1 MPILLLCLGVLAGL
15 WCRSAWA
22 DVPLRDFADV
32 SVWQPNE
39 DGGHAG
45 TVVAETERLEHGPAI
60 RVQYRNQAPDWGN
73 LRGPCQVPPEAR
85 ALRLWVYKHTAGA
98 RAALHIW
105 LFEPDG
111 DGWLQQV
118 RLRNLSVG
126 EAPPGWYEARL
137 PVSGF
142 LFEPR
147 GRQTREMTAVDRMLI
162 GCNYADLEVTL
173 ADMRWEIGD
182 ARPALPLP
190 RTEGLALS
198 RGLLGCVGVLDMAAD
213 GHDRD
218 ADTGEKLFTAHP
230 PDRLV
235 RALEGTGFRAFV
247 LKPGDLVDPE
257 VLTTDRLDAVILP
270 WGDLFPAAAR
280 EAFKAYLKAG
290 GSFLAMGGYAFDR
303 LVTLTA
309 DGWTGGTPDRTA
321 AEMGRESA
329 PGTGPMNA
337 RTGKPG
343 DAMTFELDQIPV
355 FDPQFPLEG
364 VTALQ
369 PAAWM
374 DADPTFP
381 RYELS
386 APAQGFAACVLL
398 GANNPVFPPVYR
410 RLIPVLEAYDQPG
423 GANLGPALSVVHNFA
438 GEYPRS
444 SWAVSGFTTDTDLF
458 LDSPSREALLV
469 RVLRELTAKVFIRD
483 LQTDLACYEP
493 GETAHISLQVA
504 NHGRLD
510 ADRLLTV
517 TVGGKE
523 VLRRRLALTGG
534 TTQRLDADLP
544 VTAALGDLVRVTAR
558 LAADG
563 RLADELET
571 AFCVRSEAILRS
583 GPKLDWVANQITVD
597 GRSTF
602 LIGSNQTG
610 MMYYSPHETPL
621 VWDQD
626 FAQMA
631 AHNFHLLRIL
641 HFSPYSSG
649 GYEGKPTNNP
659 LHLAERPERLV
670 RQMDA
675 IVQRAQKHRIG
686 IFLSLHDWMGVGL
699 TDAELAAQ
707 ADWNRFWA
715 ARYRDVPGIIYD
727 IQNEPSVDVPDR
739 PDLVA
744 LWNTFLQDRYGSD
757 AALRAAW
764 TQHPPEAA
772 MPHVPLSAPRDGW
785 DDVRAADR
793 KRFETVVL
801 NRWIRANLDGIRAGD
816 PDAVVTVGYLPS
828 MPPADKLL
836 GAELLDFS
844 NMHYYGPTEGMATE
858 FLLSD
863 RRAAGKGL
871 SLGECG
877 AQEAHDARI
886 YGRTQV
892 PVEESVYRFQSY
904 LHYAAGL
911 GAAFVCNW
919 CWKDFDESVFPWGLI
934 QRQSAVAKPW
944 TYTWEQGSL
953 LLSVAEP
960 RYAPP
965 PVVVVAPDSHRL
977 GPHFGAL
984 HQALKRCFDLLL
996 DQRVPFAVRTEA
1008 EVAALP
1014 AETRAVLWPLPYC
1027 PEDATFEQIRA
1038 WVAAGGSLYLSGDLQ
1053 FDRTRQPTRAE
1064 RRTQLGIPAA
1074 EALSPFA
1081 VPDAAFAQPVLRTQ
1095 VGQGQVHFAPYP
1107 LELRPQAGDATVYR
1121 DFLQAAGVPPARVEP
1136 AEAPVRVLTRPLT
1149 QGQLTVLARTTDGP
1163 DLLRVDLPDLDVSV
1177 ELAGRGFAF
1186 VLTGAGGAVL
1196 AAESQGAL
1204 RVGGRRLA
1212 DAQGHYGLAALDGR
1226 DLRDSEQIAVFPHAC
1241 REVRLAGLRQLRDA
1255 SCVIA
1260 PPVALAA
1267 ENATPQQGP
1276 TVHFARLGQ
1285 VAVIAPSQQ
1294 LAEAVQRLHSRR
1306 ELRAG
1311 GDGPPAAPAR

>member
-1 MPILLLCLGVLAGL
+1 MPVLLLCLALLACL
-15 WCRSAWA
+15 WCCSAWA
-22 DVPLRDFADV
+22 DVPLHDFTDV

-45 TVVAETERLEHGPAI
+45 SVAAETERLEHGPAM
-60 RVQYRNQAPDWGN
+60 RVQYDNQPPDWGN
-73 LRGPCQVPPEAR
+73 LTGPCHVPPEAR
-85 ALRLWVYKHTAGA
+85 ALRLWVYKHSAGA

-118 RLRNLSVG
+118 RLGTQSVG
-126 EAPPGWYEARL
+126 EAASGWYEARL

-147 GRQTREMTAVDRMLI
+147 GRRTREMTTVDRMLI

-173 ADMRWEIGD
+173 ADMRWETGD
-182 ARPALPLP
+182 ARPPMPLP
-190 RTEGLALS
+190 RTEELTLS

-218 ADTGEKLFTAHP
+218 ADTGEKLFTAHAP
-230 PDRLV
+230 ERLV
-235 RALEGTGFRAFV
+235 RALEGSGFRAFV
-247 LKPGDLVDPE
+247 LKPGDLADPD
-257 VLTTDRLDAVILP
+257 VLTTERLDAVILP
-270 WGDLFPAAAR
+270 WGELFPANAR
-280 EAFKAYLKAG
+280 EAFTAYLKAG
-290 GSFLAMGGYAFDR
+290 GSFLAVGGYAFDR

-309 DGWTGGTPDRTA
+309 EGWTGGAPDRTA
-321 AEMGRESA
+321 AEMGQESA
-329 PGTGPMNA
+329 PGAGPMNA
-337 RTGKPG
+337 RTGRPG

-374 DADPTFP
+374 GADATFP
-381 RYELS
+381 RYELTE
-386 APAQGFAACVLL
+386 PAQGFAACVLL
-398 GANNPVFPPVYR
+398 GANSPVFPPVYR
-410 RLIPVLEAYDQPG
+410 RLIPILEAYDQPG
-423 GANLGPALSVVHNFA
+423 GADLGPALSVVHNFGGA
-438 GEYPRS
+438 YPRS
-444 SWAVSGFTTDTDLF
+444 SWAVSGFTSDTDLF
-458 LDSPSREALLV
+458 LDSPYREALLV
-469 RVLRELTAKVFIRD
+469 RVMRELTEKVFVRD

-517 TVGGKE
+517 TAGEQE

-534 TTQRLDADLP
+534 TTERLDVDLP
-544 VTAALGDLVRVTAR
+544 VTGDLGDLVRVTAR
-558 LAADG
+558 LEEDG
-563 RLADELET
+563 RPADELET
-571 AFCVRSEAILRS
+571 AFCVRSETILRS
-583 GPKLDWVANQITVD
+583 GPELRWASNQVTVD
-597 GRSTF
+597 GRPTF

-621 VWDQD
+621 VWDRD
-626 FAQMA
+626 FANMA

-641 HFSPYSSG
+641 HFSPYSRG
-649 GYEGKPTNNP
+649 GYEGAPTNNP
-659 LHLAERPERLV
+659 LDLAERPERLV

-675 IVQRAQKHRIG
+675 IVQLAQKHRVG

-739 PDLVA
+739 PDMVA
-744 LWNTFLQDRYGSD
+744 LWNAFLQERYGSD

-764 TQHPPEAA
+764 VQHPPEAA
-772 MPHVPLSAPRDGW
+772 LPNVPLGAQTDEW
-785 DDVRAADR
+785 DDVRSADR

-801 NRWIRANLDGIRAGD
+801 NRWIKANLDGIRAGD
-816 PDAVVTVGYLPS
+816 PDAIVTVGYLPS

-877 AQEAHDARI
+877 AQESHDARI
-886 YGRTQV
+886 YGRYDV

-904 LHYAAGL
+904 IHYAAGL
-911 GAAFVCNW
+911 GAAFICNW

-934 QRQSAVAKPW
+934 QRQSDVAKPW
-944 TYTWEQGSL
+944 TYAWEQASL

-965 PVVVVAPDSHRL
+965 PVVVVAPDSHRI
-977 GPHFGAL
+977 GPRFGEL
-984 HQALKRCFDLLL
+984 HGALKRCFDLLL
-996 DQRVPFAVRTEA
+996 DQRVPFGVCTEA
-1008 EVAALP
+1008 EVGALP

-1027 PEDATFEQIRA
+1027 PDDATFEQVRS
-1038 WVAAGGSLYLSGDLQ
+1038 WVEAGGTLYLSGDIQ
-1053 FDRTRQPTRAE
+1053 FDRTRRATRAD
-1064 RRTQLGIPAA
+1064 RRTQLGLPAA

-1081 VPDAAFAQPVLRTQ
+1081 VPEPSFAQPVLRTQ
-1095 VGQGQVHFAPYP
+1095 VGQGKVHFAPYP
-1107 LELRPQAGDATVYR
+1107 LELRAQAGDPAVYR
-1121 DFLQAAGVPPARVEP
+1121 DFLQAAGVQPVRVDP
-1136 AEAPVRVLTRPLT
+1136 AEAPVRVLTRPLA
-1149 QGQLTVLARTTDGP
+1149 QGQLTVLARTTDGD

-1177 ELAGRGFAF
+1177 ELTGQGFAF
-1186 VLTGAGGAVL
+1186 VLTGADGAVV
-1196 AAESQGAL
+1196 AAESQGAV

-1212 DAQGHYGLAALDGR
+1212 EARGHYGLAALDGR
-1226 DLRDSEQIAVFPHAC
+1226 DLRDSEQIVVFPHAC

-1255 SCVIA
+1255 FCAIA
-1260 PPVALAA
+1260 PPAALSAERAA
-1267 ENATPQQGP
+1267 PYDGP
-1276 TVHFARLGQ
+1276 AVRFARLGQ
-1285 VAVIAPSQQ
+1285 VAVVAPSGQ
-1294 LAEAVQRLHSRR
+1294 LAEALQRLHDRR

-1311 GDGPPAAPAR
+1311 R